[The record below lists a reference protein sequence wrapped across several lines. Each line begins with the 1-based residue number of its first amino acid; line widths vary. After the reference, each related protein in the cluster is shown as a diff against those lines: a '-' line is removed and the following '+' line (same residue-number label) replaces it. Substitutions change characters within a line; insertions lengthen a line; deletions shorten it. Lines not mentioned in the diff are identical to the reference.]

1 MRESYPISN
10 MALIVFMGYTL
21 FAYDTGSGD
30 LNTALN
36 IDNNHYALLLTL
48 AILVYPLEKVLK
60 GGLRRLIETDVLLV
74 SSFIY
79 WSLLD
84 ILQSRYPLTMVEPES
99 VKLTFIYI
107 ALFVLFVEIGAQY
120 SFKLP
125 KLVQEAVKVDISS
138 KNLFTIFLACF
149 FIGIFYFFYASYFDF
164 WYMISALDRPRFNA
178 PWSRGAFGG
187 FSAIIEHLKYFGYL
201 LPTLFVLIALKEGKM
216 NAKVLIALV
225 LTIFFSAFEFQGGG
239 RRITGF
245 LIGVGAI
252 TYMVYK
258 RNELGVRHYLIMT
271 ILAAGMLVL
280 LDMQLAFRNK
290 GYENMFSTYDVEQLD
305 EVRVDDNF
313 LRIAQM
319 IELIPESHP
328 YGGFKYYIYS
338 LGRPIPRFFWPG
350 KPLDPGFVVNEMVGE
365 MGVSLT
371 TTVVGEAYASMGVIN
386 IIFMAFMYGLIAGS
400 VRQMVY
406 YKMGILGFT
415 IYALQTLAIVGG
427 VRALVDM
434 VIFSY
439 AFLGLMVMYKFWIRK
454 KAVFIDTQHA

>member
-1 MRESYPISN
+1 
-10 MALIVFMGYTL
+10 
-21 FAYDTGSGD
+21 
-30 LNTALN
+30 
-36 IDNNHYALLLTL
+36 
-48 AILVYPLEKVLK
+48 
-60 GGLRRLIETDVLLV
+60 
-74 SSFIY
+74 
-79 WSLLD
+79 
-84 ILQSRYPLTMVEPES
+84 
-99 VKLTFIYI
+99 
-107 ALFVLFVEIGAQY
+107 
-120 SFKLP
+120 
-125 KLVQEAVKVDISS
+125 
-138 KNLFTIFLACF
+138 
-149 FIGIFYFFYASYFDF
+149 
-164 WYMISALDRPRFNA
+164 
-178 PWSRGAFGG
+178 
-187 FSAIIEHLKYFGYL
+187 
-201 LPTLFVLIALKEGKM
+201 
-216 NAKVLIALV
+216 
-225 LTIFFSAFEFQGGG
+225 
-239 RRITGF
+239 
-245 LIGVGAI
+245 
-252 TYMVYK
+252 MVYK

-365 MGVSLT
+365 VGVSLT

-415 IYALQTLAIVGG
+415 IYALQTLDIVGG